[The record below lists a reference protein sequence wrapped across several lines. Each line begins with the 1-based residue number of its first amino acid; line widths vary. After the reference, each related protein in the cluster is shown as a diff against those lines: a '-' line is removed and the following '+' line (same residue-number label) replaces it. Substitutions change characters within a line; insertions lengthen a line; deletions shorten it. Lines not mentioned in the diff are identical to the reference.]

1 MPPRPHALVADVTAE
16 AAAVL
21 AVGEQLLHG
30 EEAAFGQRGVDTRA
44 RVPLAQDQP
53 VALRH
58 ARIVGIIAQH
68 VGIEHGHQVRHGKDA
83 GDVRRAAAAGHLQCV
98 QANLVGQFPALLAVH
113 RFPPCRAG
121 ILRRTDGSLLR
132 FFFSTHKS
140 VSQNTFASSP
150 KDWLRA

>member
-1 MPPRPHALVADVTAE
+1 MPAE

-68 VGIEHGHQVRHGKDA
+68 VGIEHGHKVRHGKDA
-83 GDVRRAAAAGHLQCV
+83 GNVGRTAPAGHFQRV
-98 QANLVGQFPALLAVH
+98 QADLVSQINASHHWLSL
-113 RFPPCRAG
+113 CSG
-121 ILRRTDGSLLR
+121 IDL
-132 FFFSTHKS
+132 
-140 VSQNTFASSP
+140 QNTF
-150 KDWLRA
+150 